1 MKMRQLRIHNYR
13 SIKDLTIQV
22 PDMLVLVGPN
32 NSGKSNILRAIEFG
46 LSASAK
52 PNPEDFFSF
61 RSEDELWAEMTFDC
75 LTEQEESTFREYLS
89 SEFKKSLSLE
99 RMERL
104 KSNKKGTSKSRTIGK
119 QFPRI
124 P

>member
-61 RSEDELWAEMTFDC
+61 RSEDELWVEMTFDR

-89 SEFKKSLSLE
+89 DDK
-99 RMERL
+99 
-104 KSNKKGTSKSRTIGK
+104 TI
-119 QFPRI
+119 RI
-124 P
+124 QKNR